1 MLEMCVRT
9 AILVVLTVLPTMLC
23 AEEFDFETPTLEDFT
38 FVRIEFDSVG
48 GWGEAYYAS
57 GGRFTH

>member
-1 MLEMCVRT
+1 
-9 AILVVLTVLPTMLC
+9 MLC
-23 AEEFDFETPTLEDFT
+23 AEEFDFETPILEGFT

-57 GGRFTH
+57 GGRSTH